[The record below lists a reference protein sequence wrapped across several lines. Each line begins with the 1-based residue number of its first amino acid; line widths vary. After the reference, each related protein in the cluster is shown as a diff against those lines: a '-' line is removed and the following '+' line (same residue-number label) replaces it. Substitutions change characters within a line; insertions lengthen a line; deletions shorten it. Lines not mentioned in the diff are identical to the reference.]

1 MVYYG
6 SRSQPWTASEDKPGK
21 KKNFGAKKV
30 QTLGGTVLCSEHT
43 QTPPWLDRPC
53 FRPVLVP
60 LTCLFEDLLIWRDHW
75 TEAVKDQGT
84 QFQRILLWALIVI
97 QGVMGE
103 HKPPLLQFQGRH
115 LRTVF
120 HFFVQP
126 PWKERRK
133 GEFQTIKRNSPR
145 PSQNVRRASR
155 WVMFLWSC

>member
-1 MVYYG
+1 MVHG
-6 SRSQPWTASEDKPGK
+6 ASHERPQKISQEK
-21 KKNFGAKKV
+21 KKKLWGKE
-30 QTLGGTVLCSEHT
+30 GTDPRWDCPLLWAHPD
-43 QTPPWLDRPC
+43 PPWLDRPC

-133 GEFQTIKRNSPR
+133 GKFQTIKRNSPR
-145 PSQNVRRASR
+145 PSQNVHRASR